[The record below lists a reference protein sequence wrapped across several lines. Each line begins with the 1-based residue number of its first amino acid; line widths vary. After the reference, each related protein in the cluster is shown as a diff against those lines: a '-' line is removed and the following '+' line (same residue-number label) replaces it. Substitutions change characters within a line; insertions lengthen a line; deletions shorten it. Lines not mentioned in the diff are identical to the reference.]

1 MVTQSGFRI
10 NTKVQGNTGKKCILF
25 LGGERGVQSGANF
38 DRDRKSRDQ
47 QINSKMDDFVDVHE
61 YNTQI

>member
-1 MVTQSGFRI
+1 MGT
-10 NTKVQGNTGKKCILF
+10 NY
-25 LGGERGVQSGANF
+25 

-61 YNTQI
+61 NTTQIWRGEHE

>member
-1 MVTQSGFRI
+1 MVEASSSSCLPPPI
-10 NTKVQGNTGKKCILF
+10 LVKVRVVK
-25 LGGERGVQSGANF
+25 GVQMGTNY

-61 YNTQI
+61 NTTQIWRGEHE

>member
-1 MVTQSGFRI
+1 MI
-10 NTKVQGNTGKKCILF
+10 F
-25 LGGERGVQSGANF
+25 LGGGWEKGVHSGANL

-61 YNTQI
+61 NTTEI